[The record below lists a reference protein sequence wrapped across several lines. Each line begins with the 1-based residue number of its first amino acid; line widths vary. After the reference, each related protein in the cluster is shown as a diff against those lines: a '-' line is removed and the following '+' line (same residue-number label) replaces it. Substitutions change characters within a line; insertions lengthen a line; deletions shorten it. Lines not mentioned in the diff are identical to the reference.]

1 MDSCLFPVFPVLLF
15 LSAPSNRSRPSTP
28 EVAATSPAGAW
39 SEAAGR
45 PEARGVQSRARAA
58 ADQSDAAIY
67 AAAGFQRV
75 FDTF

>member
-1 MDSCLFPVFPVLLF
+1 
-15 LSAPSNRSRPSTP
+15 
-28 EVAATSPAGAW
+28 VARAW